1 MTVSDI
7 SRACSNWS
15 IEITPPGSKKI
26 EKFSNFLDKG
36 TSVNITF
43 LPGTDFNDTIAT
55 AKRLS
60 EEGMNPIPHISARSI
75 KSLKT
80 LNDMVYKLKDFANV
94 NEVLVIAGGLG
105 NPLGCYYNSMQIL
118 ETGILQKY
126 EIKKIGV
133 SGHPEGS
140 PDISEN
146 KLNKAIIEKN
156 SFAEKEGIKM
166 YIETQF
172 CFNPKTVLVWENK
185 IRKLGN
191 KLPIKV
197 GIPGPATIKSLF
209 RFAQISGI
217 GPSMNFIA
225 KQASNVAK
233 LLTIQKPDILINE
246 ISKSMNLDKNCL
258 IENFHFYPFGG
269 FEKTVKYADALN
281 KNKFQVLSNGNLLI
295 KD

>member
-1 MTVSDI
+1 MTISDI

-26 EKFSNFLDKG
+26 KKFSNFLDKG
-36 TSVNITF
+36 TSVTITF
-43 LPGTDFNDTIAT
+43 LPGTDFDDTIAT

-156 SFAEKEGIKM
+156 SFAKKEGIKM

-217 GPSMNFIA
+217 GPSMNFIV

-233 LLTIQKPDILINE
+233 LLTIQKPDILIKE
-246 ISKSMNLDKNCL
+246 ISKSMNLDKSCL

>member
-1 MTVSDI
+1 MTISDI

-26 EKFSNFLDKG
+26 KKFSNFLDKG

-43 LPGTDFNDTIAT
+43 LPGTDFDDTIAT

-80 LNDMVYKLKDFANV
+80 LNDMVCKLKDFANV

-172 CFNPKTVLVWENK
+172 CFNPKTVLVWEKK

-217 GPSMNFIA
+217 GPSMNFIV

-233 LLTIQKPDILINE
+233 LLTIQKPDILIKE
-246 ISKSMNLDKNCL
+246 ISKSMNLDKSCL

-281 KNKFQVLSNGNLLI
+281 KNKFQVLSNGKLLI